1 MLLSRVIK
9 SHNTIPAT
17 EQSKT
22 ISIKKL
28 FQQDVSP
35 VEEVET
41 DYEQSKQRSAAEIE
55 EEIEQKLAQAESQA
69 QRTVAEADDYAQQVR
84 HAFETERQ
92 QAEQQ
97 LQEAFEEAR
106 QQGYNA
112 GFSEGQEVGRQTY
125 VELIADAQKIIASSQ
140 TDYARTIES
149 AEPVMV
155 ELAVALAQRIL
166 GTKLEEN
173 PDNWSAL
180 LKQVML
186 EVREHENVKIYV
198 HPHWYTQTL
207 QQKAELEQL
216 LSHTEQLYIYPDS
229 GLPENG
235 CVVESKYGRIDA
247 TLDQQLEQ
255 LKVQLLEKWKEGPD
269 ERTGAD

>member
-9 SHNTIPAT
+9 SHNTIPAS

-28 FQQDVSP
+28 FQEDGP
-35 VEEVET
+35 AVEESEA
-41 DYEQSKQRSAAEIE
+41 DNELIKQRSAAELE
-55 EEIEQKLAQAESQA
+55 KEMEQKLSQAESKARQ
-69 QRTVAEADDYAQQVR
+69 TVAEADDYAEQVR
-84 HAFETERQ
+84 SQIEAERQ

-112 GFSEGQEVGRQTY
+112 GFSEGQEAGRQTY
-125 VELIADAQKIIASSQ
+125 DGFITEAQEIIASSQ
-140 TDYARTIES
+140 ADYARTIES
-149 AEPVMV
+149 AEPVMID
-155 ELAVALAQRIL
+155 LAVALAQRIL
-166 GTKLEEN
+166 GKKLEE
-173 PDNWSAL
+173 DHENWAAL

-186 EVREHENVKIYV
+186 EVREHEHVKIYV
-198 HPHWYTQTL
+198 HPHWYTLTL

-247 TLDQQLEQ
+247 TLDRQLEQ

-269 ERTGAD
+269 ERAGAD